1 MIQTKGTTTDSSASE
16 ISPVSKVF
24 GYGFYL
30 IILLSCSLVSMV
42 KFWTEVIV
50 KEGNLNWCGS

>member
-50 KEGNLNWCGS
+50 KEGNLN